1 MKKLKILKLSQD
13 FRYLQKL
20 ALNACNYIKFAVSGR
35 SVKDRVQLVLIRNY
49 KRKMSEEMRASDIE
63 ADGLSDF
70 ETVMEEIAEEFDA
83 SEKDA
88 ANQSEDKK
96 GKNEKEKKQ
105 AEKIR
110 NQALERIGETK
121 KRRVDEADES
131 RYQNSFKSRRK
142 QENETIIYVK
152 QKAEQDIKVRQE
164 ELQLKRDAQVAQEN
178 HPREMMQHL
187 MKQHNQQI
195 SFFNAFQPEQ
205 QQQMQQI
212 SQIQMSF
219 IQQQQQ
225 QSQTLL
231 SVLKELAQ
239 KK

>member
-1 MKKLKILKLSQD
+1 MKKLKILKLSRD

-20 ALNACNYIKFAVSGR
+20 ALNACSYIKFAVSGR

-105 AEKIR
+105 AEKVR

-178 HPREMMQHL
+178 HPKEMMQHL